1 MLCGLM
7 RRPSTGT
14 VFLIYQAANG
24 LFFRLLA
31 TVFSVFL
38 ILDLGFDPFLLTLMG
53 TTLEVSYLL
62 FELPTGIV
70 ADTIGRKISV
80 VIGVAG
86 VGLSFIALGLSTS
99 IWMAL
104 ASQVLFGVFAT
115 FESGADY
122 AWLTDEVGE
131 DEARPLYLR
140 GEQIFQIF
148 ALVGIVGSVT
158 LAAMFS
164 LRTPIIVAGIA
175 TVALSLVLSVLMRE
189 EKFAG
194 RERGEGETLRHGLW
208 ATTKDGIAE
217 VKRHPVLLLI
227 LAVSALH
234 GASTEGFD
242 RLGDFHLLKDIGL
255 PSLGELNQVVWF
267 GILDGVG
274 LVLGI
279 VALQVVKRRTHLRGH
294 AHVARLLAWIDV
306 ALVLA
311 VLVFAFAGSFGLAV
325 VAFWIVGGLRNV
337 REPIFRAWVNQ
348 GLEAK
353 TRATINSMA
362 TQSDAIGQ
370 AMGGPML
377 GLTARYGSVPLA
389 LGISGVL
396 RLPALLLY
404 RRAIRRG
411 TVGTVAPA
419 DETIEIEDPKA

>member
-1 MLCGLM
+1 MA
-7 RRPSTGT
+7 RPSTGT
-14 VFLIYQAANG
+14 VFLLYQAANG
-24 LFFRLLA
+24 LLFRLLA
-31 TVFSVFL
+31 TVFNVFL

-70 ADTIGRKISV
+70 ADTIGRKVSV
-80 VIGVAG
+80 VIGVTG
-86 VGLSFIALGLSTS
+86 VGVSFILLGLSTS
-99 IWMAL
+99 VWMAL
-104 ASQVLFGVFAT
+104 VSQVLFGVFAT

-122 AWLTDEVGE
+122 AWLTDEIGE
-131 DEARPLYLR
+131 EEARPYYLR
-140 GEQIFQIF
+140 GEQYFQIF

-158 LAAMFS
+158 LAAMFD
-164 LRTPIIVAGIA
+164 LRTPIIVAGVA
-175 TVALSLVLSVLMRE
+175 TIVLAIVLAFLMRE
-189 EKFAG
+189 ERFAD
-194 RERGEGETLRHGLW
+194 RERAEGLTLRANLW
-208 ATTKDGIAE
+208 QTTKDGFAE

-227 LAVSALH
+227 LATSALH

-242 RLGDFHLLKDIGL
+242 RLGDYHLLKDIGL
-255 PSLGELNQVVWF
+255 PSLGGLNQVVWF

-279 VALQVVKRRTHLRGH
+279 LAIQVVKRRTHLSGH
-294 AHVARLLAWIDV
+294 AHVARILAWIDV
-306 ALVLA
+306 ALVAA

-325 VAFWIVGGLRNV
+325 LAFWIAGGLRNV

-362 TQSDAIGQ
+362 TQADAIGQ
-370 AMGGPML
+370 AVGGPGL

-389 LGISGVL
+389 LGISGLL

-419 DETIEIEDPKA
+419 DETIEIQD

>member
-1 MLCGLM
+1 M
-7 RRPSTGT
+7 RRPGTGT

-31 TVFSVFL
+31 TVFNVFL
-38 ILDLGFDPFLLTLMG
+38 IIELDFDPLLLTLMG

-70 ADTIGRKISV
+70 ADTIGRKVSV

-86 VGLSFIALGLSTS
+86 VGASFVLLGLSTS
-99 IWMAL
+99 VAMAL
-104 ASQVLFGVFAT
+104 VSQVLFGVFAT

-122 AWLTDEVGE
+122 AWLTDELGE
-131 DEARPLYLR
+131 EEARPYYLR
-140 GEQIFQIF
+140 GEQMFQIF

-158 LAAMFS
+158 IAAAFDS
-164 LRTPIIVAGIA
+164 LRLPIVISGIA
-175 TVALSLVLSVLMRE
+175 TMGLAIVLLVLMRE
-189 EKFAG
+189 ERFTAP
-194 RERGEGETLRHGLW
+194 ERAEGSTLRQGLW
-208 ATTKDGIAE
+208 QTTRAGIAE
-217 VKRHPVLLLI
+217 VKRHPVLLMI

-242 RLGDFHLLKDIGL
+242 RLGDYHLLVDIGL
-255 PSLGELNQVVWF
+255 PPLGDLNQVVWF

-279 VALQVVKRRTHLRGH
+279 GAIQVVRRRTHLRGH
-294 AHVARLLAWIDV
+294 AHVARILAWIDV
-306 ALVLA
+306 ALVA
-311 VLVFAFAGSFGLAV
+311 SVLVFAIAGSFWLAV
-325 VAFWIVGGLRNV
+325 IAFWLVGGLRNV

-348 GLEAK
+348 GLEAR

-362 TQSDAIGQ
+362 TQADAIGQ
-370 AMGGPML
+370 AVGGPML

-389 LGISGVL
+389 LGISGLL

-404 RRAIRRG
+404 RRAIRGG
-411 TVGTVAPA
+411 TVGTVPPT
-419 DETIEIEDPKA
+419 DEEIEIEDVPS